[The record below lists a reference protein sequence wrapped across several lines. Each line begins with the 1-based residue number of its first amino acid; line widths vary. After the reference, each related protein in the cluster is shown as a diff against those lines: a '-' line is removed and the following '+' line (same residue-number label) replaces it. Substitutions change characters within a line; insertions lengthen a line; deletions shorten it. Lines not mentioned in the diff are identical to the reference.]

1 MNFNELKQLMSSKG
15 VHSLS
20 EIARQLDTTPQA
32 VSNWKSRDQVPYH
45 IVDRVTSLSANE
57 ENLSQNSSPV
67 KENTIF
73 ISDILLMIS
82 QQIKT
87 IFLTIFITV
96 FVSFTYVQYI
106 LQPNYESYATILLPE
121 KKSNE
126 MLGGLA
132 NLATQFGVNMP
143 TSNQADLSSP
153 SLFSELIYSR
163 TFAEKVLEK
172 VFYTEKYDKDLSL
185 LAILTHGSD
194 PTEIGKDTLIT
205 KALIPL
211 GEILDFSQNP
221 SSSLSVIRVTTSEPA
236 FSKQLADSVLKELE
250 DLNLFYRNLSVR
262 KKINFINNRIAS
274 AKNILQDLEQKLK
287 KFNEEN
293 RQISSP
299 SLQLELDRRTREV
312 EVQKGI
318 YLTLRQQLELANIEE
333 VQEASIVQIL
343 DRPHVALKPSNK
355 SIKTT
360 VLLSGVF
367 GIFLGIFIG
376 LVRSYFNSSDMLERR
391 KHRRARNFLKK
402 KSKEVI
408 IDRRITGIIG
418 FTMLACLPIYI
429 SNFSNLNSLKFLII
443 NVTYFI
449 ILISSLFFFIYFSY
463 KNKKHL

>member
-1 MNFNELKQLMSSKG
+1 M
-15 VHSLS
+15 
-20 EIARQLDTTPQA
+20 
-32 VSNWKSRDQVPYH
+32 
-45 IVDRVTSLSANE
+45 
-57 ENLSQNSSPV
+57 
-67 KENTIF
+67 
-73 ISDILLMIS
+73 
-82 QQIKT
+82 
-87 IFLTIFITV
+87 
-96 FVSFTYVQYI
+96 
-106 LQPNYESYATILLPE
+106 
-121 KKSNE
+121 
-126 MLGGLA
+126 
-132 NLATQFGVNMP
+132 
-143 TSNQADLSSP
+143 
-153 SLFSELIYSR
+153 
-163 TFAEKVLEK
+163 
-172 VFYTEKYDKDLSL
+172 
-185 LAILTHGSD
+185 
-194 PTEIGKDTLIT
+194 
-205 KALIPL
+205 
-211 GEILDFSQNP
+211 
-221 SSSLSVIRVTTSEPA
+221 
-236 FSKQLADSVLKELE
+236 
-250 DLNLFYRNLSVR
+250 
-262 KKINFINNRIAS
+262 
-274 AKNILQDLEQKLK
+274 K